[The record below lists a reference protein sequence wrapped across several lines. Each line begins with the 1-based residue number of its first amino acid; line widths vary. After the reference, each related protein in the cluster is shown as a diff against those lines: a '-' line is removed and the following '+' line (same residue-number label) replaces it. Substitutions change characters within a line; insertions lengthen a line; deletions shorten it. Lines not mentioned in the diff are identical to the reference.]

1 MRDKVDENGIMSKWH
16 RDGTWQSEFARGMGL
31 FVKDNNLWDYQADYT
46 SERKPITYY
55 EWMHKNAI
63 AAWETRERVNNIT
76 FNEWAKQTPLIPET
90 GKTWTAMEMVS
101 AVVMTQVTP
110 DEKP

>member
-1 MRDKVDENGIMSKWH
+1 MNGCV
-16 RDGTWQSEFARGMGL
+16 R
-31 FVKDNNLWDYQADYT
+31 
-46 SERKPITYY
+46 
-55 EWMHKNAI
+55 
-63 AAWETRERVNNIT
+63 T